1 MKQAILITTYKDFE
15 QLIELINEFD
25 DTFNIYIHID
35 KKSEVSLN
43 NYKKL
48 KNINNVKYL
57 GNDFKVNWGGVN
69 HLKAYLRL
77 SEIALRE
84 KENSFFHLIT
94 GQDYPIKNS
103 DHFKSILKNTK
114 CNYLEHFKIPSER
127 WSGGGID
134 RLENYNLYD
143 TFNAKKSL
151 KWINLIVRFQKNIN
165 YKRSISKSLG
175 ELHGGSTYWSLTREV
190 LQYVLDFTHKNKKIF
205 KSFNY
210 TFCAEEI
217 YFQTVIMNSPYN
229 DKVVND
235 SARFIDWESGK
246 GGYPAFLDE
255 TDFKDIINSNKLF
268 VRKIDRNRNKLFQML
283 KDHNSIS

>member
-35 KKSEVSLN
+35 KKSEVSLK

-77 SEIALRE
+77 SEIALSD

-103 DHFKSILKNTK
+103 DYFKSITKKTK

-134 RLENYNLYD
+134 RLENFNLYD

-151 KWINLIVRFQKNIN
+151 KWINLIIRFQKKTN
-165 YKRSISKSLG
+165 YKRPISKYLG

-190 LQYVLDFTHKNKKIF
+190 LQYVLDFKAKNKKIF

-217 YFQTVIMNSPYN
+217 YFQTVIMNSPYY

-255 TDFKDIINSNKLF
+255 TDFQDIINSDKLF